1 MSESLIRKLPAVHSS
16 VYLASAGATPSAV
29 AAGQT
34 VVITNVLNA
43 NAAIA
48 TLKLDDN
55 SGDAIMK
62 IPASSSVVFETPHR
76 VTSAK
81 KVYSDKADVTIGY
94 YVEG

>member
-1 MSESLIRKLPAVHSS
+1 MSDLIKKLPAVHSS
-16 VYLASAGATPSAV
+16 VYLASASATPSAV

-43 NAAIA
+43 NTTLA
-48 TLKLDDN
+48 TLKEDDN
-55 SGDAIMK
+55 TGAVIMK
-62 IPASSSVVFETPHR
+62 IPASSSVTFDVPHR

-81 KVYSDKADVTIGY
+81 KVFSDKADVTIGY

>member
-1 MSESLIRKLPAVHSS
+1 MSDSINKLPAVRSS
-16 VYLASAGATPSAV
+16 AYLSSAGATPSSV
-29 AAGQT
+29 GSGQT

-43 NAAIA
+43 NTSLA
-48 TLKLDDN
+48 TLQEDDSN
-55 SGDAIMK
+55 GDDIMK

-76 VTSAK
+76 VTVAK